1 MKSAKQLIY
10 RWIDK
15 KFLGGCSSYNSL
27 ATRKSCRSKQQA
39 RNVFQEIGIPH
50 ANGAIFFGPLKPFRF
65 VKRYGFPVV
74 VKPNVSGFSRGSH
87 FPISTYGELL
97 KAILLVKIW
106 WPSSVIEQYL
116 EGKNYRIVVVKD
128 EVMSLIRRYPP
139 FIVGD
144 GVSTIGVLIDR
155 ENEIRNKMRLYPVI
169 HPIEKNGRIA
179 SYLKKQNL
187 HFGSIPDEGQHITLY
202 NRISLAPGGVVETLD
217 KKCIHPDNFG
227 LFLKILPVFGANI
240 LGIDAIFA
248 DGIEHSYRTQNVIFL
263 EVNSRPY
270 LKMHDYPRFGE
281 KEDLS
286 RYYDILDGLK
296 IEEKDVF

>member
-1 MKSAKQLIY
+1 MKSVKQLIY

-39 RNVFQEIGIPH
+39 RSVFQEIGIPH
-50 ANGAIFFGPLKPFRF
+50 AKGAIFFGPLKPFKF

-87 FPISTYGELL
+87 FPIETYAQLL
-97 KAILLVKIW
+97 KAILLVKVW

-116 EGKNYRIVVVKD
+116 DGKNYRIVVVKD

-139 FIVGD
+139 FVVGD
-144 GVSTIGVLIDR
+144 GVSTITSLIDR
-155 ENEIRNKMRLYPVI
+155 ENEIRKKMGLYPVI

-187 HFGSIPDEGQHITLY
+187 HFGSIPDEGTYITLY
-202 NRISLAPGGVVETLD
+202 NRISLVPGGVVETLD
-217 KKCIHPDNFG
+217 KKCIHPDNLE

-248 DGIEHSYRTQNVIFL
+248 DGIEHSYRTQKVIFL

-286 RYYDILDGLK
+286 RYYEILNGLN